1 MVQVTGFVE
10 RQRKDGSQ
18 FIALE
23 ITGGLEL
30 VQSSSSGSF
39 YATVRKC
46 TIPST
51 FSVEIAKSLI
61 GTQIPGNIVKVE
73 VDGYDYINIRTGE
86 MMKLH
91 HSYAYR
97 PEGSM
102 ELIGQTQVSDLSLA

>member
-30 VQSSSSGSF
+30 VQSSASGNF

-61 GTQIPGNIVKVE
+61 GTQIPGNIVRVE

-102 ELIGQTQVSDLSLA
+102 ELIGQTQVSDLSMA